1 MTYSPRGRPPAPAVR
16 YDEGV
21 IARLL
26 VTAFE
31 PWEEFKVNSSALA
44 VEPLHGID
52 IGGIRLQ
59 AKVLPVDWERA
70 PRLLLEAAAE
80 FRPDAVVCFGMLSR
94 GPSVWRVELVAH
106 NHDGRPGRDLAPLD
120 DRLPRI
126 LPTGLPAARILGRL
140 MHYGLP
146 AELSE
151 SAGDFLCNHVFFH
164 ALKAAEEGTL
174 PPTTGFVHVPPP
186 QFKEDEPGVVTN
198 LDPLHEG
205 ARLVAEAVLSEA
217 GELALLRPPVRSD

>member
-1 MTYSPRGRPPAPAVR
+1 MIT
-16 YDEGV
+16 
-21 IARLL
+21 RLL
-26 VTAFE
+26 LTGFA
-31 PWEEFKVNSSALA
+31 PWDEFKVNSSALA
-44 VEPLHGID
+44 VEPLDGID

-59 AKVLPVDWERA
+59 SKVLPVDWERA
-70 PRLLLEAAAE
+70 PAALFDAAEE

-94 GPSVWRVELVAH
+94 GPNVWRVELVAH

-120 DRLPRI
+120 TRLPRI

-140 MHYGLP
+140 MHFGLP

-151 SAGDFLCNHVFFH
+151 TAGDFLCNHVFFH
-164 ALKAAEEGTL
+164 AMKAAEEGRL
-174 PPTTGFVHVPPP
+174 PPVTGFVHVPPP
-186 QFKEDEPGVVTN
+186 QFAEDDPGVVAN

-217 GELALLRPPVRSD
+217 GELALLRPPTRE